1 MKFLYIVIFICLFLS
16 LSLVS
21 FPQRRNAVFGDGF
34 WTQVSTMRMNQ
45 IIWMNDT
52 LYASRNPLY
61 QSNGGVYRSIDGG
74 VSWDTLYSV
83 SDVTSSGLRLFIHPT
98 NHRILY
104 LIYGVLYKSANGGQS
119 WNTIFG
125 SFGPL
130 VRLGINPQDPNIM
143 YVTKSIPYG
152 AIFKTTDEG
161 NNWNDASNG
170 LPSEEYFQAGPID
183 VNPLYPDTILVGTNT
198 GVYRSTNGG
207 DNWDTTIVKGFI
219 PGINIHPSQPNIA
232 FASTTYDWST
242 YKTTDSGISWY
253 KTIGSSGE
261 FARNMIFHPV
271 YPNIIYNT
279 ENLKSIDTGDTW
291 VKMDSLNSWTDL
303 SSSKQKNINLFGA
316 SGSYGLYSYT
326 DVILSINEEP
336 SLNTNCF
343 TQSYPNPFNSTTII
357 RVEIPQQSFVS
368 IIIYNSLGQ
377 KVNRLLDKTEFQA
390 GKHSYRWNGKDEN
403 GISVATGI
411 YFCNLI
417 IERSEK
423 IESRTLKLILL
434 K

>member
-1 MKFLYIVIFICLFLS
+1 MCLFLS
-16 LSLVS
+16 LSFVS
-21 FPQRRNAVFGDGF
+21 YTQRINPALGDGF

-61 QSNGGVYRSIDGG
+61 QSNGGIYRSVDDGMN
-74 VSWDTLYSV
+74 WDTLYSV

-104 LIYGVLYKSANGGQS
+104 LIYGALYKSTNGGQT

-130 VRLGINPQDPNIM
+130 VRLGINPKNPNIM

-152 AIFKTTDEG
+152 AVFKTTDGG
-161 NNWNDASNG
+161 NIWNDVSNG
-170 LPSEEYFQAGPID
+170 LPNEEYFQAGPID

-207 DNWDTTIVKGFI
+207 TNWDTTIVKGFI
-219 PGINIHPSQPNIA
+219 PGINIHPSRPNIV

-242 YKTTDSGISWY
+242 YKTTDYDAAWY
-253 KTIGSSGE
+253 KTLGSYGASKYV
-261 FARNMIFHPV
+261 FSSTFDS
-271 YPNIIYNT
+271 IIYSS
-279 ENLKSIDTGDTW
+279 ENLKSNNFGDSWFKIDTIYSGW
-291 VKMDSLNSWTDL
+291 ADL
-303 SSSKQKNINLFGA
+303 AINTSYNPTIFGINIT
-316 SGSYGLYSYT
+316 YGLYKLT
-326 DVILSINEEP
+326 DMISTIDDA
-336 SLNTNCF
+336 SQLNNFLTTSNF
-343 TQSYPNPFNSTTII
+343 PNPFNSTTRIQ
-357 RVEIPQQSFVS
+357 VEIPQQSFVS

-377 KVNRLLDKTEFQA
+377 RVNILLDKTELQA
-390 GKHSYRWNGKDEN
+390 GKHFYNWNGRDVN
-403 GISVATGI
+403 GVSVATGI
-411 YFCNLI
+411 YFCNLFI
-417 IERSEK
+417 GHSEK
-423 IESRTLKLILL
+423 TESQTSKLVLL